1 MTLIAQTFQRLELL
15 HQQIAAATPG
25 DDHTLAAI
33 NNEIEQLVDI
43 MATHPILSIEDMAL
57 FAYAATWGGEQGPTI
72 EFSKRVEG
80 ILSDAGVNPFLHHKP
95 RRAA

>member
-1 MTLIAQTFQRLELL
+1 MTLIAQTFQRLEQL
-15 HQQIAAATPG
+15 HQQIAGASLG
-25 DDHTLAAI
+25 DEHTVAAI

-57 FAYAATWGGEQGPTI
+57 FAYAATWGGEQGPTT

-80 ILSDAGVNPFLHHKP
+80 ILNDAGVNPFLHSKS

>member
-1 MTLIAQTFQRLELL
+1 MIAHAFQRIEAL
-15 HQQIAAATPG
+15 HHQVATLAP
-25 DDHTLAAI
+25 DDDQGLAAI
-33 NNEIEQLVDI
+33 NRQIEQLVDI

-57 FAYAATWGGEQGPTI
+57 FAYAATWGGEQGPTT

-80 ILSDAGVNPFLHHKP
+80 ILFDAGVNPFLHRKS